1 MTATCSIETPRHAS
15 GAIAI
20 VRLHAVN
27 LDATLAAL
35 ALPPCIVGQSRLANI
50 LDVDRGLI
58 VRWSPDTLDLCIH
71 GGRGVIDALLTRLAE
86 HNILERPLTNL
97 RAAWPEARD
106 DVEAH
111 MLGALARAVSP
122 LAVDL
127 LLQQPARW
135 RAHQHDQP
143 LADAAALRHL
153 LTPPLVVIW
162 GPPNI
167 GKSTLLN
174 ALAREQVGLVAD
186 MPGTT
191 RDAVGAAVTLD
202 GLVVRMLDA
211 PGVTTDEPDPLVAEA
226 VTIAHQL
233 IENADLVLSCTD
245 ATTAPIDPPANL
257 PHLRLALR
265 ADLGLPT
272 WPHHAAVSAHAPDS
286 VNTLATLIRQTL
298 VPDEALNTPHP
309 WRFW

>member
-20 VRLHAVN
+20 VRLHADD
-27 LDATLAAL
+27 LDAALADL
-35 ALPPCIVGQSRLANI
+35 ALPPCPVAQSRLANI
-50 LDVDRGLI
+50 LGVDRGLI
-58 VRWSPDTLDLCIH
+58 VRWSADTLDLCIH
-71 GGRGVIDALLTRLAE
+71 GGRGVLQSLLAALADR
-86 HNILERPLTNL
+86 HIPEREPPSP

-111 MLGALARAVSP
+111 MLGALARAASP

-135 RAHQHDQP
+135 RAHQKGQP
-143 LADAAALRHL
+143 LADANALRHL

-174 ALAREQVGLVAD
+174 ALAREQIGLVAD

-211 PGVTTDEPDPLVAEA
+211 PGITTDESDPLVAEA
-226 VTIAHQL
+226 VTIARQL
-233 IENADLVLSCTD
+233 IENADLILSCAD
-245 ATTAPIDPPANL
+245 ATTTPITPPANL

-272 WPHHAAVSAHAPDS
+272 FPHDAAVSAHSQPS
-286 VNTLATLIRQTL
+286 LNTLAHRIRQTL